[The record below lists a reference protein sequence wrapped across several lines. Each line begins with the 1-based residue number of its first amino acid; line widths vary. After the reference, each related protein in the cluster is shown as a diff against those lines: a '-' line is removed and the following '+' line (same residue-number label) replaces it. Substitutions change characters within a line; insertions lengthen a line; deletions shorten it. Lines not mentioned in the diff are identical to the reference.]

1 MSPRICMVT
10 GSPEAG
16 RCGVHDFV
24 LRLADALR
32 RHGARAHILDQRD
45 WSTSGT
51 VRLVAALRRDRPD
64 LVHMQYPMIVGWR
77 SLGPHL
83 TGFLAGRPQVVTLHE
98 FSSFDRRRRASLRAF
113 AWSAARL
120 VLTSACEA
128 DAFARQFPGTR
139 AKRAIIPIGSN
150 IPFQA
155 ARRRADDART
165 IVYFGQIKPLKG
177 LEQFLAVAAVAAA
190 QHKPWRFQILGAPAT
205 WAGGYLA
212 ELQRASR
219 AARIEWLCDR
229 DDDEAARVLAQADA
243 AYLPFPDGASERR
256 GSLIA
261 ALGNGVPVVT
271 THGRFVPPGMRETVL
286 FADGV
291 ADASAAVERLFAD
304 RALTERLSQAGRAYA
319 ARFSWDSIASAYLSI
334 YDQVLSRRAPG
345 RFVYRRAG

>member
-10 GSPEAG
+10 GSPDAG
-16 RCGVHDFV
+16 RCGIHDFV
-24 LRLADALR
+24 LRLAEALR
-32 RHGARAHILDQRD
+32 RHGARADILDQRD
-45 WSTSGT
+45 WSAGGT
-51 VRLVAALRRDRPD
+51 LGLVAALRRDGAD

-98 FSSFDRRRRASLRAF
+98 FSSFDRLRRAFLRAF

-120 VLTSACEA
+120 VLTSAFEA
-128 DAFARQFPGTR
+128 EEFARQFPGTR

-150 IPFQA
+150 IPVQT
-155 ARRRADDART
+155 RRRRDDGART

-177 LEQFLAVAAVAAA
+177 LEQFLALAAASAA
-190 QHKPWRFQILGAPAT
+190 QHKAWRFQILGAPAT

-212 ELQRASR
+212 KLQHANRTAQV
-219 AARIEWLCDR
+219 EWLLDR
-229 DDDEAARVLAQADA
+229 SDEDAARVLAEAHA

-261 ALGNGVPVVT
+261 ALAHRLPVLT
-271 THGRFVPPGMRETVL
+271 TDGRFVPPDMRGKVL

-291 ADASAAVERLFAD
+291 TEASAALERLFAD
-304 RALTERLSQAGRAYA
+304 RVLEERLGQAGRAYA
-319 ARFSWDSIASAYLSI
+319 ARFSWDAIATAYLSV
-334 YDQVLSRRAPG
+334 YDEVLSRRAPN
-345 RFVYRRAG
+345 RVVYRRAN